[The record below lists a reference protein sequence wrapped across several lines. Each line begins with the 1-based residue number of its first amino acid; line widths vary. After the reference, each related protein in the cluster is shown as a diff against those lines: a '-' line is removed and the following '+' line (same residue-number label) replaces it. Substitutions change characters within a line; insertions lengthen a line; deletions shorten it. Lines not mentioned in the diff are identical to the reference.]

1 MISAPPEGGGPEG
14 IRVPTSAPVPR
25 VSAMTLSTDA
35 CVTAIAHHSGGF
47 ADAVRGNLDAP
58 VTHCPDW
65 DVADLVWH
73 LTEVHWFWRTIAA
86 ERLAAPPDEA
96 DRPQRPERGDLV
108 AAFERGAVDL
118 VDVLRA
124 ADQDTPVWTWFPD
137 RQDVG
142 FITRHQV
149 QETAVHHWDA
159 ADAAG
164 AAWTVRPDAAADAV
178 EEFLTC
184 SLADADDVQRLGRSL
199 SGPLVLTATD
209 TGSSWTVSQADPG
222 AALLWAPRADGPPTV
237 TGTAAGLM
245 LWLYGRVDL
254 PTDQP
259 ERVQEFRGLSS
270 TD

>member
-1 MISAPPEGGGPEG
+1 
-14 IRVPTSAPVPR
+14 
-25 VSAMTLSTDA
+25 MTLSTDA
-35 CVTAIAHHSGGF
+35 CAAAIAHHSAGF
-47 ADAVRGNLDAP
+47 ADAVRDNLDAR
-58 VTHCPDW
+58 VRHCPDW

-73 LTEVHWFWRTIAA
+73 LTEVHWLWRTIAA
-86 ERLAAPPDEA
+86 ERPDAPPDESR
-96 DRPQRPERGDLV
+96 RPQRPDRDDLV
-108 AAFERGAVDL
+108 AAFEKGAAEL
-118 VDVLRA
+118 VEVLRA
-124 ADQDTPVWTWFPD
+124 ADQDASAWTWYPD

-149 QETAVHHWDA
+149 QEAAVHHWDA

-164 AAWTVRPDAAADAV
+164 AAWTVRPEVAADAV

-184 SLADADDVQRLGRSL
+184 SLADADDVKQLGRSL

-209 TGSSWTVSQADPG
+209 TGTSWTVSQTDAE

-237 TGTAAGLM
+237 TGTAADLL
-245 LWLYGRVDL
+245 LWIYGRVDL

-259 ERVQEFRGLSS
+259 ERIAEFRGLSS